1 MELFNGT
8 NSLEKIRQEYNVGGG
23 RNIAFAVFQIGNDS
37 GKLIGISGKST
48 RPGTVE
54 LPTQPFFKTF
64 PVPDGHSRAYDSEY
78 KLLEELASRYGQMPN
93 IEGMVDLYTERP
105 PCDSCS
111 SVIKQFGRLFP
122 NILLTV
128 NHGGQREKVLREL
141 AF

>member
-37 GKLIGISGKST
+37 GQLIGISGKST

-78 KLLEELASRYGQMPN
+78 KLLEELAS
-93 IEGMVDLYTERP
+93 
-105 PCDSCS
+105 
-111 SVIKQFGRLFP
+111 
-122 NILLTV
+122 
-128 NHGGQREKVLREL
+128 
-141 AF
+141 

>member
-8 NSLEKIRQEYNVGGG
+8 NSLDKIRQEYNVAGG

-93 IEGMVDLYTERP
+93 IEGTVDLYTERP

-111 SVIKQFGRLFP
+111 SVIKQFCRLFP

>member
-1 MELFNGT
+1 MELFNCT

-48 RPGTVE
+48 RLGTVE

-93 IEGMVDLYTERP
+93 IEGTVDLYTERP

-111 SVIKQFGRLFP
+111 SVIKQFCRLFP